1 MQYWGKTEKIDRA
14 DKMQEY
20 FVCLFF
26 VTLQF
31 LEIVYGRFYM
41 LLCTIWCERTALKIN
56 ID

>member
-1 MQYWGKTEKIDRA
+1 MDRA